1 MPKVSAG
8 LNALVKVSTK
18 SGQKRTSR
26 IDFYRNVAG
35 YIIGQVVGSKI
46 YERSEEGAAG

>member
-1 MPKVSAG
+1 MPKVSVG
-8 LNALVKVSTK
+8 RNTLVKVSTK
-18 SGQKRTSR
+18 SGQKRPRR

-35 YIIGQVVGSKI
+35 YIIRQAGRSKI